1 MSAKTAERMLTVSI
15 GVTLGILLA
24 LKTVIFS

>member
-15 GVTLGILLA
+15 GLTLGLLVV